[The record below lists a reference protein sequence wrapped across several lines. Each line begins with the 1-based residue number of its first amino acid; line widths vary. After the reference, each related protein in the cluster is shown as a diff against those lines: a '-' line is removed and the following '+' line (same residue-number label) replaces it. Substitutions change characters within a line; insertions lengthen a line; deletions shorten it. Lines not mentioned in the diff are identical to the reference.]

1 MTALAL
7 IPVVGAA
14 LVWGPVAVYLLLTGD
29 YWDGGILLAYG
40 STVIGLAD
48 NILRPLLVGRD
59 TKLPDF
65 LVLLSTLGGFVF
77 FGMDGFGQASLSDNS
92 NYPYE

>member
-1 MTALAL
+1 MA
-7 IPVVGAA
+7 I
-14 LVWGPVAVYLLLTGD
+14 YLLLTGD

-65 LVLLSTLGGFVF
+65 LVLLSTLGIRLFRHGRLRT
-77 FGMDGFGQASLSDNS
+77 GEPAR
-92 NYPYE
+92 

>member
-1 MTALAL
+1 MALK
-7 IPVVGAA
+7 PM
-14 LVWGPVAVYLLLTGD
+14 
-29 YWDGGILLAYG
+29 
-40 STVIGLAD
+40 
-48 NILRPLLVGRD
+48 LVGRD